1 LFCLENTVSIGVMF
15 EVIGAIGASLL
26 LFSFYRT
33 SIGKWSGKSIWFELD
48 NLVAAACMIT
58 YAISKDAYI
67 SIVLNIIWAFVAI
80 RGLSSIAERRRKK
93 K

>member
-1 LFCLENTVSIGVMF
+1 MF

-33 SIGKWSGKSIWFELD
+33 SIGKWSGKSLWFELD
-48 NLVAAACMIT
+48 NLVAAICMTT
-58 YAISKDAYI
+58 YAISKQAYI
-67 SIVLNIIWAFVAI
+67 SIILNIVWAIVAI
-80 RGLSSIAERRRKK
+80 RGISSIAERRRTKK